1 MYVCMCV
8 CVCVSVCV
16 CVHHVMCT
24 CNVCVCVCVKAKHRY
39 SDFHKLRS
47 RLKRIIKGEKKAQK
61 AQKNSRQPSVNQF
74 VTLPP
79 LPPKKLFSQSGIVSS
94 LCISVG

>member
-1 MYVCMCV
+1 M
-8 CVCVSVCV
+8 
-16 CVHHVMCT
+16 
-24 CNVCVCVCVKAKHRY
+24 CVKAKHRY

-61 AQKNSRQPSVNQF
+61 AQKNRQPSVNQF

-79 LPPKKLFSQSGIVSS
+79 LPPKKLFSQSGKQVMHNIVR
-94 LCISVG
+94 LMWVSVCVCVGV